1 MNKILL
7 SVCLAVSTFYTMNSA
22 YAIDAKYRAK
32 LERSGCTQVS
42 ELQGCDVNKSK
53 AENSKAGFGTDK
65 RIISNTYAGKWIAK
79 NSNSGQTVSN
89 IRVDNKENVWVNG
102 QKVKSKRSD
111 GELIFKK
118 GFISYKLEGDPT
130 QQDKSYWTDSDAKT
144 SGPIVRK

>member
-79 NSNSGQTVSN
+79 NSNSEQTVSN
-89 IRVDNKENVWVNG
+89 IL
-102 QKVKSKRSD
+102 D
-111 GELIFKK
+111 GGLIFKK

>member
-1 MNKILL
+1 
-7 SVCLAVSTFYTMNSA
+7 MNSA

-79 NSNSGQTVSN
+79 TQTA
-89 IRVDNKENVWVNG
+89 
-102 QKVKSKRSD
+102 SKQYRIFV
-111 GELIFKK
+111 LIIKK
-118 GFISYKLEGDPT
+118 MFG
-130 QQDKSYWTDSDAKT
+130 
-144 SGPIVRK
+144 

>member
-79 NSNSGQTVSN
+79 TQTA
-89 IRVDNKENVWVNG
+89 
-102 QKVKSKRSD
+102 SKQYRIFV
-111 GELIFKK
+111 LIIKK
-118 GFISYKLEGDPT
+118 MFG
-130 QQDKSYWTDSDAKT
+130 
-144 SGPIVRK
+144 